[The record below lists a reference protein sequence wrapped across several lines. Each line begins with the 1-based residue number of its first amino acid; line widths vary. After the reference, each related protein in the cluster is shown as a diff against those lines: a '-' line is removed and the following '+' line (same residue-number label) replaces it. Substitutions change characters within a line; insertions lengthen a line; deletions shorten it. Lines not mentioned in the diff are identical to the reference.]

1 MMKKVKKY
9 IDYAL
14 SLVSKAIREKKYR
27 NENSTLKYLFYPCKN
42 SKDMVVVFSA
52 CTRVG
57 IPARYNYIRTLD
69 SIEVNRLY
77 ILDDEGDDQRGSY
90 YLGQYPEFYTEK
102 AVIELITKVT
112 DKYSFENLYFAG
124 SSKGGWSALNIAAS
138 MEGRVKAIDELDN
151 HIRNKIRGLHNTKV
165 YLHYSKQE
173 HTYDEHIIYLLNDL
187 KQITSVDENT
197 ANYSDHQDV
206 SLYFPKYL
214 KETVN
219 MLIKR

>member
-1 MMKKVKKY
+1 M
-9 IDYAL
+9 
-14 SLVSKAIREKKYR
+14 
-27 NENSTLKYLFYPCKN
+27 
-42 SKDMVVVFSA
+42 FSA

-90 YLGQYPEFYTEK
+90 YLGQCPEFYTEK

-138 MEGRVKAIDELDN
+138 MEGRVKAVIIGAPQYKLGQYITGTSEYDYAEFCKRFLHDDEIVIDELDN
-151 HIRNKIRGLHNTKV
+151 HIRNKIRRITEYKSLSPLFKAGA
-165 YLHYSKQE
+165 YFY
-173 HTYDEHIIYLLNDL
+173 EHIIYLLNDL

>member
-1 MMKKVKKY
+1 M
-9 IDYAL
+9 

-138 MEGRVKAIDELDN
+138 MEGRVKAVIIGAATIQTWAILAGTSE
-151 HIRNKIRGLHNTKV
+151 
-165 YLHYSKQE
+165 
-173 HTYDEHIIYLLNDL
+173 YDYAE
-187 KQITSVDENT
+187 
-197 ANYSDHQDV
+197 
-206 SLYFPKYL
+206 FC
-214 KETVN
+214 
-219 MLIKR
+219 KRLFA